1 MTNKRTAPYVV
12 QGAGAGSPPTK
23 PRVVAARVA
32 PAGST
37 VDRGGAPAGDMSQLI
52 DGLLDA
58 AWLVEPQSLR
68 VLAANALA
76 AALLGIDVLAL
87 CHTDA
92 LALAATP
99 EDVAFWEAARSGA
112 MDTADVQTVLARA
125 DGTLTPVLRRVT
137 RINPG
142 ALADSRHGVYL
153 VVMRDRSP
161 ELRAQAELE
170 ERLSELRATLDSTT
184 DGIVVLDLNGRIVN
198 FNPRFAAL
206 WELPE
211 PLLTERDDAA
221 VAAWMLRRV
230 ADPVTY
236 SKRLQGLSES
246 PSLEGS
252 DVLTLRSGKVFERRT
267 LPQRNRG
274 QTIGRVYAFRDITES
289 QAAQRPAQ
297 PVPSNDALTGLPSR
311 QVVADRIDYALALA
325 QREGIAFAL
334 LHLNLDRFKPIND
347 ALGAAAGDRLLIEVA
362 ERLTAT
368 TRQVDTVCRLGDDEY
383 LMVLHQADMQ
393 RAEGAARR
401 VIDALKPTFAVDG
414 MNLTVTASIGI
425 ALYPGDGST
434 TEELSRAADAAMAD
448 MKAAGGAGYR
458 LHHQRIGA
466 TVVTLRTRM
475 KLDQA
480 MRQALASGRFR
491 LHYQPQ
497 VDLKSGE
504 IVGAEA
510 LIRWRDPELGDV
522 PPTEFIPVAERS
534 GFIVAIG
541 AWVLQQAVQQ
551 AAIWRQQGRQ
561 FLMSINVS
569 ALQYQQADFV
579 DSVARA
585 LAEVG
590 LAPEGLELELTESIL
605 IQDAQEALLRLQ
617 ALSGLGVKLAID
629 DFGTGYSSLAY
640 LKRFP
645 IDRLKIDRSF
655 IQGLPDDEVDV
666 GIVNA
671 IVNLGKA
678 LHLEMVAEG
687 VETEAQRLFMLTAGC
702 SQYQGGL
709 CSPALDALSFQ
720 ALLDRAPNFEQDLP
734 DTEDWIERGS

>member
-1 MTNKRTAPYVV
+1 MTAKRTVPYAIS
-12 QGAGAGSPPTK
+12 GAGTGTTPTK
-23 PRVVAARVA
+23 TRTAATRTP
-32 PAGST
+32 PAGPSAKQGD
-37 VDRGGAPAGDMSQLI
+37 VPPADMSPLI

-58 AWLVEPQSLR
+58 AWLVEPQTLR
-68 VLAANALA
+68 VLAANAQA
-76 AALLGIDVLAL
+76 AALMGIDVPTL
-87 CHTDA
+87 CRTDA

-99 EDVAFWEAARSGA
+99 QDVAFWEAARSGV
-112 MDTADVQTVLARA
+112 MDVADVQTVLSGS
-125 DGTLTPVLRRVT
+125 DGKLVPVLRRVT

-142 ALADSRHGVYL
+142 ALSDSRHGVYL
-153 VVMRDRSP
+153 VVMRDRGP

-184 DGIVVLDLNGRIVN
+184 DGILVLDLDGRIVN

-211 PLLTERDDAA
+211 ALLAERDDAA

-236 SKRLQGLSES
+236 SKRLQGLAES
-246 PSLEGS
+246 SALEGT
-252 DVLTLRSGKVFERRT
+252 DLLTLRSGKVFERRT

-274 QTIGRVYAFRDITES
+274 QTIGRVFAFRDVTES
-289 QAAQRPAQ
+289 HAESHRSP
-297 PVPSNDALTGLPSR
+297 PSSSNDALTGLPSR
-311 QVVADRIDYALALA
+311 QLVADRLDYALALA

-334 LHLNLDRFKPIND
+334 LHLNLDRFKPINE
-347 ALGAAAGDRLLIEVA
+347 ALGPAAGDRLLVEVA
-362 ERLTAT
+362 RRLTT
-368 TRQVDTVCRLGDDEY
+368 TSRQVDTVSRLGDDEF
-383 LMVLHQADMQ
+383 LMLLHQADMQ

-401 VIDALKPTFAVDG
+401 VVEALQAPFVVDG
-414 MNLTVTASIGI
+414 VNLTVTASIGI
-425 ALYPGDGST
+425 ALYPGDGNT
-434 TEELSRAADAAMAD
+434 PEELLHAADAAMVD
-448 MKAAGGAGYR
+448 MKAAGGAGFR
-458 LHHQRIGA
+458 LHHQRAGA

-475 KLDQA
+475 KLDQS
-480 MRQALASGRFR
+480 MRQALAAGRFR

-522 PPTEFIPVAERS
+522 SPTEFISVAERS

-551 AAIWRQQGRQ
+551 AAVWRAQGRQ
-561 FLMSINVS
+561 LLMSINVS
-569 ALQYQQADFV
+569 ALQFQQADFV
-579 DSVARA
+579 DSVAHA
-585 LAEVG
+585 LAEAG
-590 LAPEGLELELTESIL
+590 LEPQWLELELTESIL
-605 IQDAQEALLRLQ
+605 VQDAQEALHRLQ
-617 ALSGLGVKLAID
+617 ALAELGVKLAID

-645 IDRLKIDRSF
+645 ISRLKIDRSF
-655 IQGLPDDEVDV
+655 IKGLPEDEVDV

-678 LHLEMVAEG
+678 LHLDMVAEG
-687 VETEAQRLFMLTAGC
+687 VETEAQRVFMLKTGC
-702 SQYQGGL
+702 TQYQGGL
-709 CSPALDALSFQ
+709 CAPALDALSFD
-720 ALLDRAPNFEQDLP
+720 ALLDRGPDFEQDLP
-734 DTEDWIERGS
+734 DTGDWIESSS

>member
-1 MTNKRTAPYVV
+1 MTVKRTPYAV
-12 QGAGAGSPPTK
+12 QGGAAGSAPSK
-23 PRVVAARVA
+23 ARVIA
-32 PAGST
+32 AQST
-37 VDRGGAPAGDMSQLI
+37 PGGVTGDYGDSPSIEMSPLI
-52 DGLLDA
+52 EGLLDA

-68 VLAANALA
+68 VLAANSQA
-76 AALLGIDVLAL
+76 AALLGIDVSAL
-87 CHTDA
+87 CRTDA

-99 EDVAFWEAARSGA
+99 QDVAFWEAARSGA
-112 MDTADVQTVLARA
+112 MDSADAQTVLSDAE
-125 DGTLTPVLRRVT
+125 GKLVPVLRRVT

-142 ALADSRHGVYL
+142 SLADSRYGVYL
-153 VVMRDRSP
+153 VVMRDRRP

-184 DGIVVLDLNGRIVN
+184 DGILVLDLNGGIVN
-198 FNPRFAAL
+198 FNPRFVTL
-206 WELPE
+206 WELPQA
-211 PLLTERDDAA
+211 LLAERDNAA

-230 ADPVTY
+230 TDPVTY
-236 SKRLQGLSES
+236 SKRLQVLTES
-246 PSLEGS
+246 PSLEGT
-252 DVLTLRSGKVFERRT
+252 DVLNLRSGKVFERRS
-267 LPQRNRG
+267 LPQRTRG
-274 QTIGRVYAFRDITES
+274 QTIGRVYAFQDVTES
-289 QAAQRPAQ
+289 HEVQRHSQ
-297 PVPSNDALTGLPSR
+297 PPSSNDALTGLPSR
-311 QVVADRIDYALALA
+311 QLVADRIDYALALA

-347 ALGAAAGDRLLIEVA
+347 ALGPAAGDRLLIDVA
-362 ERLTAT
+362 RRLTAT
-368 TRQVDTVCRLGDDEY
+368 MRQVDTVCRLGDDEY
-383 LMVLHQADMQ
+383 LMLLHQADMQ

-401 VIDALKPTFAVDG
+401 VIESLQPPFVIDG
-414 MNLTVTASIGI
+414 VNLTVTASVGI

-434 TEELSRAADAAMAD
+434 PEELLQAADAAMAD
-448 MKAAGGAGYR
+448 MKAAGGAGFR
-458 LHHQRIGA
+458 LHHQRVGA

-475 KLDQA
+475 KLDLA

-497 VDLKSGE
+497 VDLKSGD

-522 PPTEFIPVAERS
+522 SPTEFIPVAERS

-551 AAIWRQQGRQ
+551 AALWREQGREL
-561 FLMSINVS
+561 LMSINVS
-569 ALQYQQADFV
+569 ALQFQQADFV

-585 LAEVG
+585 LAEAG
-590 LAPEGLELELTESIL
+590 LEPQRLELELTESIL
-605 IQDAQEALLRLQ
+605 VQDAQEALHRLQ
-617 ALSGLGVKLAID
+617 ALAELGVKLAID

-645 IDRLKIDRSF
+645 IGRLKIDRSF

-678 LHLEMVAEG
+678 LHLDMVAEG
-687 VETEAQRLFMLTAGC
+687 VETEAQRLFMLNTGC
-702 SQYQGGL
+702 TQYQGGL
-709 CSPALDALSFQ
+709 CAPALDALSFDE
-720 ALLDRAPNFEQDLP
+720 LLDRGPDFEQDRP
-734 DTEDWIERGS
+734 DTGDWIESGS

>member
-1 MTNKRTAPYVV
+1 MTTKRTAPYAV

-32 PAGST
+32 PAGSA
-37 VDRGGAPAGDMSQLI
+37 VDRAGARAGDMSQLI

-99 EDVAFWEAARSGA
+99 EDVVFWEAARSGA

-246 PSLEGS
+246 PSLESS

-297 PVPSNDALTGLPSR
+297 PAPSNDALTGLPSR

-368 TRQVDTVCRLGDDEY
+368 MRQVDTVCRLGDDEY

-393 RAEGAARR
+393 RAEGGARR

-434 TEELSRAADAAMAD
+434 AEELLRAADAAMAD

-522 PPTEFIPVAERS
+522 PPTEFIPMAERS

-551 AAIWRQQGRQ
+551 AATWRQQGRQ
-561 FLMSINVS
+561 LLMSINVS

-617 ALSGLGVKLAID
+617 ALSELGVKLAID

-720 ALLDRAPNFEQDLP
+720 ALLDRGPNFEQDLP

>member
-1 MTNKRTAPYVV
+1 MTVKRTPYAI
-12 QGAGAGSPPTK
+12 QGGAAGSTPSK
-23 PRVVAARVA
+23 PRVVAARSTPDGA
-32 PAGST
+32 AGAS
-37 VDRGGAPAGDMSQLI
+37 GQSPPIEMSPLI
-52 DGLLDA
+52 EGLLDA
-58 AWLVEPQSLR
+58 AWLVEPLSLR
-68 VLAANALA
+68 VLAANAQA
-76 AALLGIDVLAL
+76 ASLLGMDVSAL
-87 CHTDA
+87 CQTDA
-92 LALAATP
+92 LALSATP
-99 EDVAFWEAARSGA
+99 QDVAFWEAARSGA
-112 MDTADVQTVLARA
+112 MDSADVQTVLSDAA
-125 DGTLTPVLRRVT
+125 GKLVPVLRRVT

-153 VVMRDRSP
+153 VVMRDRGP

-184 DGIVVLDLNGRIVN
+184 DGILVLDLNGGIVN

-211 PLLTERDDAA
+211 ALLAERDNAA

-236 SKRLQGLSES
+236 SKRLQILAES
-246 PSLEGS
+246 PSLEGT

-267 LPQRNRG
+267 LPQRARG
-274 QTIGRVYAFRDITES
+274 QTIGRVYAFQDVTES
-289 QAAQRPAQ
+289 HEEQRRSHQ
-297 PVPSNDALTGLPSR
+297 PSSSDALTGLPSR
-311 QVVADRIDYALALA
+311 QLVADRMNYALALA

-347 ALGAAAGDRLLIEVA
+347 ALGPAAGDRLLIEVA
-362 ERLTAT
+362 KRLTAT
-368 TRQVDTVCRLGDDEY
+368 MRQVDTVCRLGDDEY
-383 LMVLHQADMQ
+383 LMLLHQADMQ

-401 VIDALKPTFAVDG
+401 VIESLQPPFVMDG
-414 MNLTVTASIGI
+414 VNLTVTASVGI

-434 TEELSRAADAAMAD
+434 PEELLQAADAAMAD
-448 MKAAGGAGYR
+448 MKAAGGAGFR
-458 LHHQRIGA
+458 LHHQRAGA

-522 PPTEFIPVAERS
+522 SPTEFIPVAERS

-551 AAIWRQQGRQ
+551 AAIWREQGREL
-561 FLMSINVS
+561 LMSINVS
-569 ALQYQQADFV
+569 ALQFQQADFV

-585 LAEVG
+585 LAEAG
-590 LAPEGLELELTESIL
+590 LEPQRLELELTESIL
-605 IQDAQEALLRLQ
+605 VQDAQEALHRLQ
-617 ALSGLGVKLAID
+617 ALAELGVKLAID

-645 IDRLKIDRSF
+645 IGRLKIDRSF

-678 LHLEMVAEG
+678 LHLDMVAEG
-687 VETEAQRLFMLTAGC
+687 VETEAQRLFMLKTGC
-702 SQYQGGL
+702 TQYQGGL
-709 CSPALDALSFQ
+709 CAPALDALSFD
-720 ALLDRAPNFEQDLP
+720 ALLDRGPDFEQDLP
-734 DTEDWIERGS
+734 DTGDWIESGS

>member
-1 MTNKRTAPYVV
+1 MTTKRTAPYAIQGV
-12 QGAGAGSPPTK
+12 GAGTTPSK
-23 PRVVAARVA
+23 ARVA
-32 PAGST
+32 AARTPPAGST
-37 VDRGGAPAGDMSQLI
+37 VERGDAPSGDMSPLI

-76 AALLGIDVLAL
+76 ATLLGIDVPAL
-87 CHTDA
+87 CRTDA

-99 EDVAFWEAARSGA
+99 EDVAFWEAARSGV
-112 MDTADVQTVLARA
+112 MDAADVQTVLARA
-125 DGTLTPVLRRVT
+125 DGKLMPVLRRVT

-142 ALADSRHGVYL
+142 APADSRHGVYL
-153 VVMRDRSP
+153 VVMRDRTP

-184 DGIVVLDLNGRIVN
+184 DGILVLDLTGRIVN

-211 PLLTERDDAA
+211 ALLAERDAAA

-236 SKRLQGLSES
+236 SKRLQGLAES
-246 PSLEGS
+246 NALEGV
-252 DVLTLRSGKVFERRT
+252 DVLPLRSGKVFERRT

-274 QTIGRVYAFRDITES
+274 QTIGRVYAFRDVSDS
-289 QAAQRPAQ
+289 QDSQRRPPAA
-297 PVPSNDALTGLPSR
+297 SNNDALTGLPSR
-311 QVVADRIDYALALA
+311 QLVADRLDYALALA

-347 ALGAAAGDRLLIEVA
+347 ALGQAAGDRLLIEVA
-362 ERLTAT
+362 NRLTAT

-401 VIDALKPTFAVDG
+401 VIDALKPPFAVDG
-414 MNLTVTASIGI
+414 VNLTVTASLGI

-434 TEELSRAADAAMAD
+434 AEALLQAADAAMAD
-448 MKAAGGAGYR
+448 MKSAGGAGYR
-458 LHHQRIGA
+458 LHHQRAGA
-466 TVVTLRTRM
+466 TVITLRTRM
-475 KLDQA
+475 KLDHA

-522 PPTEFIPVAERS
+522 PPAEFIPVAERS

-551 AAIWRQQGRQ
+551 AALWREQGRQ
-561 FLMSINVS
+561 LLMSINVS
-569 ALQYQQADFV
+569 ALQFQQADFV

-590 LAPEGLELELTESIL
+590 LEPQWLELELTESIL

-617 ALSGLGVKLAID
+617 ALAALGVKLAID

-645 IDRLKIDRSF
+645 IGRLKIDRSF

-666 GIVNA
+666 GIVTA

-678 LHLEMVAEG
+678 LHLDMVAEG
-687 VETEAQRLFMLTAGC
+687 VETEAQRLFMLNTGC
-702 SQYQGGL
+702 TQYQGGL
-709 CSPALDALSFQ
+709 CAPALDALSFD
-720 ALLDRAPNFEQDLP
+720 ALLDRGPDFEQDLP
-734 DTEDWIERGS
+734 DTGDWIESGS

>member
-1 MTNKRTAPYVV
+1 MTGKRTPYAIHG
-12 QGAGAGSPPTK
+12 GAADTTPIKRRVAAASPP
-23 PRVVAARVA
+23 
-32 PAGST
+32 
-37 VDRGGAPAGDMSQLI
+37 DGAAGDGGPSPSNDMSPLI

-68 VLAANALA
+68 VLAANAQA
-76 AALLGIDVLAL
+76 ATLLGIDVPAL
-87 CHTDA
+87 CRTDA

-99 EDVAFWEAARSGA
+99 QDVAFWEAARSGA
-112 MDTADVQTVLARA
+112 VDAADVQTVLARA
-125 DGTLTPVLRRVT
+125 DGKLMPVLRRVS
-137 RINPG
+137 RINAG
-142 ALADSRHGVYL
+142 VLAESQHGVYL

-161 ELRAQAELE
+161 ELRAQAALE
-170 ERLSELRATLDSTT
+170 ASLSELRATLDSTT
-184 DGIVVLDLNGRIVN
+184 DGILVLDLSGRIVN

-211 PLLTERDDAA
+211 ALLAERDDAA
-221 VAAWMLRRV
+221 VAAWLLRRV
-230 ADPVTY
+230 ADPVSY
-236 SKRLQGLSES
+236 SKRLHGLAELNA
-246 PSLEGS
+246 LEGV
-252 DVLTLRSGKVFERRT
+252 DVLPLRSGKVFERRT

-274 QTIGRVYAFRDITES
+274 QTIGRVYAFRDVTES
-289 QAAQRPAQ
+289 HEAQRRSQ
-297 PVPSNDALTGLPSR
+297 PLPTNDALTGLPSR
-311 QVVADRIDYALALA
+311 QLVADRLDYALALA

-347 ALGAAAGDRLLIEVA
+347 ALGQAAGDRLLIEVA
-362 ERLTAT
+362 NRLTAT

-401 VIDALKPTFAVDG
+401 VIDALKPPFAVDG
-414 MNLTVTASIGI
+414 VNLTVTASLGI

-434 TEELSRAADAAMAD
+434 AEALLQAADAAMAD
-448 MKAAGGAGYR
+448 MKSAGGAGYR
-458 LHHQRIGA
+458 LHHQRAGA
-466 TVVTLRTRM
+466 TVITLRTRM
-475 KLDQA
+475 KLDHA

-541 AWVLQQAVQQ
+541 SWVLQQAVQQ
-551 AAIWRQQGRQ
+551 AAIWREQGREL
-561 FLMSINVS
+561 LMSINVS
-569 ALQYQQADFV
+569 ALQFQQADFV
-579 DSVARA
+579 DSVART
-585 LAEVG
+585 LAEFG
-590 LAPEGLELELTESIL
+590 LEPEALELELTESIL
-605 IQDAQEALLRLQ
+605 IQDAQEALHRLQ
-617 ALSGLGVKLAID
+617 ALAELGVKLAID

-645 IDRLKIDRSF
+645 IGRLKIDRSF

-687 VETEAQRLFMLTAGC
+687 VETEAQRLFMLKTGC
-702 SQYQGGL
+702 TQYQGGL
-709 CSPALDALSFQ
+709 CAPALDALSFE
-720 ALLDRAPNFEQDLP
+720 ALLDRGPDFEQDLP

>member
-76 AALLGIDVLAL
+76 AAMLGIDVLAL

>member
-434 TEELSRAADAAMAD
+434 TEDLSRAADAAMAD